1 MANGLSKIR
10 MGNLRELMFAHVES
24 GAIPGLITVVSRH
37 QDTFVDAIGVKT
49 IGSRD
54 SMRRD
59 TIFRI
64 TSMTKPITAVAAM
77 ILAEECKIRLD
88 EPVDRLLPE
97 LANRR
102 VLRTIASELND
113 TLPAK
118 RRITVRDL
126 LTFQMGFGVLLV
138 PPGTYPIQRAVS
150 ELGIGTL
157 GPPTPAIALTP
168 DEWMK
173 RLGSLPLMHQPGEAW
188 MYNTGSAV
196 LGVLIARASGMPF
209 ENFLK
214 ERIFDPLGMKDT
226 TFSVTRSSLNRLA
239 TQYSLDPET
248 NALTVFDPIEGSQW
262 ATPPAFPDGS
272 AGLLSTADD
281 YLAFAQMMLNK
292 GKVGNSRILSKLS
305 VDAMITNQIPR
316 EHQPNASLFLGDSSG
331 WGMGVSVVTKR
342 DGIASV
348 PGRFGWDGGYGTSW
362 FTDPHE
368 QTLGILLTQRMW
380 SSPLPPEVRQD
391 FYTSAYLA
399 IEH

>member
-10 MGNLRELMFAHVES
+10 MGNLREIMLSHVES
-24 GAIPGLITVVSRH
+24 GAVPGMITVVSRH
-37 QDTFVDAIGVKT
+37 QDTFVDTFGVKT

-54 SMRRD
+54 AIKRD

-77 ILAEECKIRLD
+77 ILVEECKIRLD
-88 EPVDRLLPE
+88 EPIDRLLPE

-102 VLRTIASELND
+102 VLRTIASDLND
-113 TLPAK
+113 TVPAN

-126 LTFQMGFGVLLV
+126 LTFQMGFGVIMA
-138 PPGTYPIQRAVS
+138 PPGTYPIQRAVD
-150 ELGIGTL
+150 ELAIGTL
-157 GPPTPAIALTP
+157 GPPTPPIMLAP

-196 LGVLIARASGMPF
+196 LGVLIARASGMALESF
-209 ENFLK
+209 FR

-226 TFSVTRSSLNRLA
+226 TFSASRSSLSRLA
-239 TQYSLDPET
+239 TQYRVDPAT
-248 NALTVFDPIEGSQW
+248 NELSVFDSAEASQW
-262 ATPPAFPDGS
+262 ATPTEFPDGA

-281 YLAFAQMMLNK
+281 YLAFAQMMLLK
-292 GKVGNSRILSKLS
+292 GRVGNSRILSKLS
-305 VDAMITNQIPR
+305 VEAMITPQVPSEQCGARAPI
-316 EHQPNASLFLGDSSG
+316 LGDNSS

-342 DGIASV
+342 DGLSAV

-368 QTLGILLTQRMW
+368 QSIGILLTQRMW
-380 SSPLPPEVRQD
+380 TAPSPPEVRQD
-391 FYTSAYLA
+391 FYTAAYLA